1 MADREEENDKE
12 REVEK
17 ALHLLLLATPTAQ
30 SHILEHSATASW
42 AKTFLPAARGATLF
56 CFLVLLMTFCR
67 TDVDI
72 MLNVVICQPASQPRS
87 TQQVPV
93 QGTPQG
99 VSAPPTAAKTLLLPA
114 CSSHCSFIRRP
125 LTCRQAG
132 SQEYIPS
139 TGITTKA
146 LPKKSC

>member
-1 MADREEENDKE
+1 MP
-12 REVEK
+12 
-17 ALHLLLLATPTAQ
+17 HPPPQ

-72 MLNVVICQPASQPRS
+72 MLNVVICQPASQPAREHTTSTSTRESTRS
-87 TQQVPV
+87 LC
-93 QGTPQG
+93 TPNCSQD
-99 VSAPPTAAKTLLLPA
+99 SSTACLQ
-114 CSSHCSFIRRP
+114 FP
-125 LTCRQAG
+125 LQFHSQATYMQAGNSQAGRQAG
-132 SQEYIPS
+132 SQKYIPS

-146 LPKKSC
+146 LLKKS